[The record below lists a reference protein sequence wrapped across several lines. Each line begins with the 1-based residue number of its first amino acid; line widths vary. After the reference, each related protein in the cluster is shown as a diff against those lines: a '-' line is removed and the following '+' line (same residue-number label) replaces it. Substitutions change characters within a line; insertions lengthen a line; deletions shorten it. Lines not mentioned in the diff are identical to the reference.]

1 MWARNLLFL
10 GLCTAGM
17 AALAANLS
25 PSPKSPDRRPLLV
38 FDQPPADLQATV
50 ERVNAALLNPNSTSA
65 GRSLAERA
73 DDLTIARR
81 LSLALAG
88 TIPSLEEIRWFESLP
103 TERRLNDWLGAL
115 LIDRRHHDYLAE
127 RLARAYVGV
136 QDGPFVVFRR
146 RRFVA
151 WLADQLAENRPYDE
165 IVAELMTESGLW
177 TDRPATNFITV
188 TIKPDE
194 KKGPDPSALAARVSR
209 AFLGIRIDCAECHD
223 HPFEPWKQADFQGLA
238 AFFGQ
243 TEQGFTG
250 IYDRGGE
257 YRIENRVTGEME
269 TIAPRVPYQ
278 SELLPESGELRHR
291 LAEWATHPQ
300 NKAFSRAIANRIWA
314 LLFGRPLV
322 EPIDDVHAGD
332 DLPPALDILA
342 EDFVAH
348 GHDLRRLIQ
357 IIALSDAFTRDSRV
371 DSSAVGSSAGSPSL
385 AQTVPADWMVFPI
398 TRLRPEQVVGGLLQS
413 GSLKTIDYE
422 SHILVRFARAT
433 GQNDFIKRYGD
444 DGEEEFAP
452 QSGTIPQ
459 RLLMMNGKQVTD
471 KTSDSIVVNAATQIA
486 VLAPSDERAIETAY
500 LAVLTRRPTPAEAQY
515 FLQKLADPSDERNRR
530 QKVED
535 LVWTLLNSTEFS
547 WNH

>member
-10 GLCTAGM
+10 GLCSAGL

-25 PSPKSPDRRPLLV
+25 PTLKPAEQRQLRV
-38 FDQPPADLQATV
+38 FDQPPAELRATV
-50 ERVNAALLNPNSTSA
+50 DRLNAAFADRRSA
-65 GRSLAERA
+65 AAGPPAEQA

-88 TIPSLEEIRWFESLP
+88 TIPSVEEIRWFESLP
-103 TERRLNDWLGAL
+103 AERRLNDWLGAL
-115 LIDRRHHDYLAE
+115 LTDRRHHDYLAE

-136 QDGPFVVFRR
+136 QDGPFIVYRR

-151 WLADQLAENRPYDE
+151 WLADQLAENRPYDQ
-165 IVAELMTESGLW
+165 IVADLIAENGLW

-188 TIKPDE
+188 TVKPDE
-194 KKGPDPSALAARVSR
+194 KKGPDPNALAARVSR

-250 IYDRGGE
+250 IHDRQGE
-257 YRIENRVTGEME
+257 YKIENRVTGAME
-269 TIAPRVPYQ
+269 TIEPRVPYQ
-278 SELLPESGELRHR
+278 SELLPKTGELRHR

-342 EDFVAH
+342 DDFVAH

-371 DSSAVGSSAGSPSL
+371 DSSAKGYSAGSPSL
-385 AQTVPADWMVFPI
+385 ARPADWTVFPI
-398 TRLRPEQVVGGLLQS
+398 TRLRPEQVVGSLLQS

-433 GQNDFIKRYGD
+433 GQNDFIQRYGD
-444 DGEEEFAP
+444 DGEEEFSP
-452 QSGTIPQ
+452 QGGTIPQ
-459 RLLMMNGKQVTD
+459 RLLMMNGKQVTE
-471 KTSDSIVVNAATQIA
+471 KTSDSMVNNAATQIA
-486 VLAPSDERAIETAY
+486 VLAPSDERAVETAY
-500 LAVLTRRPTPAEAQY
+500 LAVLTRRPEPNEARY
-515 FLQKLADPSDERNRR
+515 FSQQLADSSDQRNRR

>member
-1 MWARNLLFL
+1 MRNLWFL
-10 GLCTAGM
+10 GVCLAGL

-25 PSPKSPDRRPLLV
+25 PELKSPDKRPSPASAR
-38 FDQPPADLQATV
+38 PPADLRATV
-50 ERVNAALLNPNSTSA
+50 DRVNASLVEAKLSSA
-65 GRSLAERA
+65 EGARAGRA

-103 TERRLNDWLGAL
+103 AERRLNDWLGAL
-115 LIDRRHHDYLAE
+115 LADRRHHDYLAE

-136 QDGPFVVFRR
+136 EDGPFIVYRR

-165 IVAELMTESGLW
+165 IVAELITQSGLW
-177 TDRPATNFITV
+177 TDRPATNFVSV
-188 TIKPDE
+188 TIQPDE
-194 KKGPDPSALAARVSR
+194 KKGPNPNALAARVSR

-243 TEQGFTG
+243 TEHGLTG
-250 IYDRGGE
+250 IRDREGE
-257 YRIENRVTGEME
+257 YQIENRQTGEME

-278 SELLPESGELRHR
+278 NELLPKSGTLRQQ
-291 LAEWATHPQ
+291 LAAWTTDPR
-300 NKAFSRAIANRIWA
+300 NKAFSRAIANRVWA
-314 LLFGRPLV
+314 MLFGRPLV
-322 EPIDDVHAGD
+322 EPIDDVKAGA
-332 DLPPALDILA
+332 DLPAALDILA
-342 EDFVAH
+342 EDFITH
-348 GHDLRRLIQ
+348 DCDLRRLIQ
-357 IIALSDAFTRDSRV
+357 IVALTDAFNCDSRV
-371 DSSAVGSSAGSPSL
+371 ASEDEDLAASAAPDQGSP
-385 AQTVPADWMVFPI
+385 DWGVFPI

-413 GSLKTIDYE
+413 ASLATIDYE
-422 SHILVRFARAT
+422 SHIFVRITRAT

-444 DGEEEFAP
+444 DGEEEFEP
-452 QSGTIPQ
+452 QGGTIPQ
-459 RLLMMNGKQVTD
+459 RLLMMNGKQVTE
-471 KTSDSIVVNAATQIA
+471 KTSDSIVGNAATQIA

-500 LAVLTRRPTPAEAQY
+500 LAVLTRRPTPAEAEY
-515 FLQKLADPSDERNRR
+515 FSQKLADPADERSRR
-530 QKVED
+530 QRVED